1 MMRLLAALLAV
12 AALTACA
19 LSQTDSEQALVRYD
33 SEWRHR
39 QAVLDAEAILKGMA
53 QARENQAELARS
65 AP

>member
-1 MMRLLAALLAV
+1 MRLLAALLV
-12 AALTACA
+12 IAALAACGLA
-19 LSQTDSEQALVRYD
+19 QTESEQALVRYD
-33 SEWRHR
+33 DGWRHQ